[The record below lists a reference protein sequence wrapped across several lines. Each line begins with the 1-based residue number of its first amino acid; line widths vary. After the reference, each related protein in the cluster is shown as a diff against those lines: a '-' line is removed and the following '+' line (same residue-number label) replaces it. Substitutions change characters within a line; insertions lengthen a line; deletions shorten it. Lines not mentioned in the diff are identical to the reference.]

1 VVKISSQTK
10 ETIFHFYI
18 DVLGDSGEQEDEK
31 EDDDDNLDSG
41 NQVDDSGLKK

>member
-1 VVKISSQTK
+1 MVRISSQTK

-18 DVLGDSGEQEDEK
+18 DILGDPGEQEDEK

-41 NQVDDSGLKK
+41 TQVDDFGLRK